1 MNSLAKAYN
10 LRPENLAKVSSQTP
24 ENKLKAKEWRDRDEN
39 KESRKEYDAIYR
51 KNPVNKERVKRWT
64 DRPENKARRNET
76 ARRPEN
82 RAKRIN
88 YGQKY
93 RAKPE
98 NQAKAKDYNSNPENK
113 LKAKEWRDRP
123 ENRVRRDERAC
134 RPENKARRNET
145 ARRPENR
152 AKKRAYDAIYRGN
165 SENLVSEKAKAY
177 RDSIRFNVLA
187 TYSKLLSNSDVPC
200 CNCCKLNTHLDFLAI
215 DHIAGK
221 KEMDSEPELIK
232 LGYSSELKS
241 TTLLKFIIKN
251 NFPKGFQI
259 LCTCCNFAKGM
270 EKNNN
275 KCPHEMK

>member
-10 LRPENLAKVSSQTP
+10 LRPENLAKVSSQT
-24 ENKLKAKEWRDRDEN
+24 
-39 KESRKEYDAIYR
+39 
-51 KNPVNKERVKRWT
+51 
-64 DRPENKARRNET
+64 
-76 ARRPEN
+76 
-82 RAKRIN
+82 
-88 YGQKY
+88 
-93 RAKPE
+93 
-98 NQAKAKDYNSNPENK
+98 PENK

-221 KEMDSEPELIK
+221 KEMDSEPELVK
-232 LGYSSELKS
+232 LGYSSKFKGGKLH
-241 TTLLKFIIKN
+241 KFILDN

-259 LCTCCNFAKGM
+259 LCHNCNFAKGHS
-270 EKNNN
+270 KDG
-275 KCPHEMK
+275 KCPHERK

>member
-24 ENKLKAKEWRDRDEN
+24 ENKLKAKEWRDRNEN

-64 DRPENKARRNET
+64 D
-76 ARRPEN
+76 
-82 RAKRIN
+82 
-88 YGQKY
+88 
-93 RAKPE
+93 
-98 NQAKAKDYNSNPENK
+98 
-113 LKAKEWRDRP
+113 
-123 ENRVRRDERAC
+123 